1 MTRALCHE
9 REKDT
14 YDNAFD
20 YFFFVLEGGGGCE
33 VMNVSHLRTPTIVS

>member
-14 YDNAFD
+14 YDNAFEN
-20 YFFFVLEGGGGCE
+20 FSLFWKGGE
-33 VMNVSHLRTPTIVS
+33 AVK